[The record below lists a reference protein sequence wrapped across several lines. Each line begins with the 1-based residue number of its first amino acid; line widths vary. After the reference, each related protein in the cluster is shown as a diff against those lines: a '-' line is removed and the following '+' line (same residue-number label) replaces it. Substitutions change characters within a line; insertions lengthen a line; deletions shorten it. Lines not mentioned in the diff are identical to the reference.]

1 MLNKIGQLELGI
13 LVVNLI
19 FNMIKVMLIIISVLI
34 IYSLLMQSIES
45 KQFELAVLQ
54 MIGLQKSKVITV
66 ILAQSFFYVIPACMV
81 AFATSVLILTKA
93 SEWSHREYKININKV
108 PTLSSSIQGIIIGV
122 LIPIFS
128 SILPVRQALKRS
140 IVDSLDNQKSKT

>member
-54 MIGLQKSKVITV
+54 MIGL
-66 ILAQSFFYVIPACMV
+66 
-81 AFATSVLILTKA
+81 
-93 SEWSHREYKININKV
+93 
-108 PTLSSSIQGIIIGV
+108 
-122 LIPIFS
+122 
-128 SILPVRQALKRS
+128 
-140 IVDSLDNQKSKT
+140 